1 METSFKSHKK
11 MVRELLE
18 ITESLRMV
26 PLSYK
31 TATKFAIANWT
42 FLQIFEI
49 ICIGHLDV

>member
-31 TATKFAIANWT
+31 
-42 FLQIFEI
+42 LQQSLQLQTEHSYKSLRLFV
-49 ICIGHLDV
+49 LDI